1 MAKNFIFQ
9 RRING
14 SLETFYPKTATDNVI
29 RETENG
35 EKKLDTILDN
45 KGAFIQYNGDTV
57 NNSGKNDLMFEFL
70 GDVANAETVKSTNG
84 TIISD
89 TAPDDTNYLWLD
101 KSGKKAI
108 LKYYNPETENWKPVT
123 IGNSSGIELTVDED
137 GLLNVTY
144 DDGE

>member
-29 RETENG
+29 RETKNG